1 MWEWLFER
9 ISENFYLSWSL
20 WIRCFTFYVVFI
32 CEIYVV
38 DFVVD
43 RGTKTTTLFDVIFI
57 VFNIF
62 NRVSADLHSI
72 PETYPVYECLDG
84 NRYNIHLK
92 IHFRYDLFVVSL
104 ENEVQVQWCKGNWV
118 NPIWVKIILSNY
130 RWKTCYVQLS
140 EAAEMTY
147 LTIDRKWPILRMLE
161 IQFPF
166 WPSLG
171 MGSKWVNLD

>member
-9 ISENFYLSWSL
+9 ISENGFIWVDHCESDVSLFMLFLFVRFMWLILWLTVVQKLPLYLMSFSSFSTFL
-20 WIRCFTFYVVFI
+20 TEFQLIYIRSRKRTRSMSVWMAIGIKYI
-32 CEIYVV
+32 WY
-38 DFVVD
+38 
-43 RGTKTTTLFDVIFI
+43 IF
-57 VFNIF
+57 
-62 NRVSADLHSI
+62 
-72 PETYPVYECLDG
+72 
-84 NRYNIHLK
+84 
-92 IHFRYDLFVVSL
+92 DLFVVSL